1 MLAEV
6 CGPGFP
12 IPETTCCTPAQIN
25 TLRTSLAQ
33 AEPLLASCPACRN
46 NFRAYHCSFTCS
58 PDQSTFLDVVSTQ
71 QTDTA
76 EAVKEV
82 DYYVSEETAQAFYS
96 SCADVQFGATNGF
109 AMDLIG
115 GGAKNAS
122 AFLRYM
128 GEYRPGLGS
137 PFQISIPSP
146 NSAPQ
151 DIQPLAYTPLNCADP
166 GLESRCTCIDCPRVC
181 PVLPPVA
188 PPQHKGCTIGAVSCL
203 TFSALIIYSLAILA
217 ALVAYSW
224 NLSVKHRARR
234 YERLVV
240 LSPSEE
246 PQNNV
251 FNHHTMTSTDPSSD
265 APTAARPT
273 TSPDASSHPS
283 HHSSRFRLGRGASLL
298 DPLDALQPRRSGVNT
313 WLRRGFHRLGMR
325 CARDRG
331 TSSRFTY
338 RKIQEN

>member
-6 CGPGFP
+6 CGPAFP
-12 IPETTCCTPAQIN
+12 IPDTTCCTSDQIN
-25 TLRTSLAQ
+25 TLRSSLAQ

-58 PDQSTFLDVVSTQ
+58 PDQSLFLDVVSTQ
-71 QTDTA
+71 KTDTA

-82 DYYVSEETAQAFYS
+82 NYYVSSDTAQAFYE

-122 AFLRYM
+122 SFLKYM

-137 PFQISIPSP
+137 PFQISIPP
-146 NSAPQ
+146 PMEAPS
-151 DIQPLAYTPLNCADP
+151 DMKPLSYKPLNCADP
-166 GLESRCTCIDCPRVC
+166 GLESRCTCIDCPSVC
-181 PVLPPVA
+181 AVLPPVA
-188 PPQHKGCTIGAVSCL
+188 PPSHKGCTIGAVSCL
-203 TFSALIIYSLAILA
+203 TFTALILYSLAILF

-224 NLSVKHRARR
+224 KLSVKHRARR

-246 PQNNV
+246 PNTNP
-251 FNHHTMTSTDPSSD
+251 FNHHTMTATDASAD
-265 APTAARPT
+265 APPTSVRPT
-273 TSPDASSHPS
+273 ASPDASSHPS

-313 WLRRGFHRLGMR
+313 WLRRGFYRLGMR
-325 CARDRG
+325 CATDRG
-331 TSSRFTY
+331 TFPL
-338 RKIQEN
+338 